1 MTNNTIKFKVPAIPP
16 SYNKSFQINFN
27 YHTTFLSKE
36 AKGFKDKVKMFM
48 PVWQPPVDSM
58 FEMNIKIQNCWFFLN
73 GNLQK
78 KDVQNLDK
86 LICDACFEKI
96 GIDDNQ
102 IQKLSIEKV
111 RNKESFTEIEIKV
124 VGTVQQFKDT
134 LIEEHKT
141 NGGDVK

>member
-1 MTNNTIKFKVPAIPP
+1 MATLDTNNNILQFKIPCIPP
-16 SYNKSFQINFN
+16 SYNRSFQINFN

-48 PVWQPPVDSM
+48 PLFQPPMDSM
-58 FEMNIKIQNCWFFLN
+58 FEMNIKIHNCWFYLN

-102 IQKLSIEKV
+102 IQRLSIEKV
-111 RNKESFTEIEIKV
+111 RSTESFSEVEIKV
-124 VGTVQQFKDT
+124 IGTVEQFKESIK
-134 LIEEHKT
+134 L
-141 NGGDVK
+141 